1 MLVTENRVGQV
12 RVVVEQGPEGAGPG
26 AGRAYE
32 EQGPRGAGPT
42 VGQGPRGAGMGS
54 SRDLGKAGCPVHGGG
69 GEGVR
74 MGLGHQAE
82 DRELKGSR
90 GCVVFQGCSGVRM
103 PDLGAVRIS

>member
-42 VGQGPRGAGMGS
+42 G
-54 SRDLGKAGCPVHGGG
+54 SRD
-69 GEGVR
+69 GVLE
-74 MGLGHQAE
+74 GLGESWLPCARWCWGRCE
-82 DRELKGSR
+82 DGPGAPGR
-90 GCVVFQGCSGVRM
+90 GERAHRLSGLCGVPRM
-103 PDLGAVRIS
+103 